1 MGGHTTAH
9 LGKRVFIILK
19 TGERFV
25 DKLVEMKSKYYEF
38 EERGRIY
45 HYEIRSF
52 SILRPKKELIN
63 TT

>member
-25 DKLVEMKSKYYEF
+25 DKLVEMKSQYYEF
-38 EERGRIY
+38 EERGCIY
-45 HYEIRSF
+45 RYEIRSF
-52 SILRPKKELIN
+52 SILRPKKLIN